1 MFESCTG
8 KWLVAASLLLAFASP
23 ASAKTDTATLLVA
36 QLDSVAA
43 FCSQRFPANKDQYKA
58 FVDSILSG
66 AAPKEIARIRDTEEY
81 ERAREWDKSQLNAN
95 RNNAAGTCSGLTA
108 LTAH

>member
-1 MFESCTG
+1 MLDSSTG

-23 ASAKTDTATLLVA
+23 ASAATDTATLLVA

-43 FCSQRFPANKDQYKA
+43 FCSQRLPANKDQYKA
-58 FVDSILSG
+58 FVDGILSG
-66 AAPKEIARIRDTEEY
+66 AAPKEIARIRDTQDY
-81 ERAREWDKSQLNAN
+81 ERAREWDTSQLNAS

-108 LTAH
+108 LTEH